1 VRSAAG
7 MNMLETCE
15 KSAAEVIDG
24 VTSDSLWEETL
35 APFIASGAVKPIRSV
50 TSQQRSSHTNFDA
63 ECMWRHLV
71 PSPHGV
77 TWRVESVGS
86 FYMYLHRDTGRCP
99 TLSLH
104 VPATRKT
111 EDRSFAVVETS
122 LSRLRPGCEG

>member
-15 KSAAEVIDG
+15 KSAAEMIDG
-24 VTSDSLWEETL
+24 VTSDSLCEETL

-50 TSQQRSSHTNFDA
+50 TSQQRSSHTKFDA

-86 FYMYLHRDTGRCP
+86 FYMYLHRAREGAQPYHCTCQR
-99 TLSLH
+99 
-104 VPATRKT
+104 PA
-111 EDRSFAVVETS
+111 
-122 LSRLRPGCEG
+122 RPRTDPLLWLKHRYQD